1 MLKKYKFL
9 LADKLQ
15 NIAYYL
21 IRAYSRTFRLR
32 VENEKPWL
40 DHLRGGGKIILCCW
54 HQQFFSAVR
63 YFKNYAPYHPALMI
77 SQSKDGNIV
86 ARIAEK
92 TGWHTVRGSSSK
104 DGGPALKDM
113 ISHLSRYGFAG
124 HILDGPR
131 GPAGVV
137 KAGVIR
143 LAQVEGTFVVPIYA
157 TADRA
162 WYFKSWDRFMLPK
175 PFARVTLRYGDM
187 LDLASK
193 EGEEAFERQR
203 LRLQEIMLPGLHA
216 DV

>member
-15 NIAYYL
+15 NISYYL

-40 DHLRGGGKIILCCW
+40 DHLQGGGRILLCCW

-77 SQSKDGNIV
+77 SRSKDGDVI

-113 ISHLSRYGFAG
+113 IAHLSHYGFAG

-157 TADRA
+157 SADRA
-162 WYFKSWDRFMLPK
+162 WYFRSWDRFMLPK

-193 EGEEAFERQR
+193 TGEEDFERQR
-203 LRLQEIMLPGLHA
+203 LRLQEIMLPGLHTG
-216 DV
+216 V

>member
-15 NIAYYL
+15 NIFYYL
-21 IRAYSRTFRLR
+21 IRAYSWTFRLR

-40 DHLRGGGKIILCCW
+40 DYLQSGGKILLCCW

-77 SQSKDGNIV
+77 SQSKDGDVI

-113 ISHLSRYGFAG
+113 IAHLLRHGFAG

-143 LAQVEGTFVVPIYA
+143 LAQVKGTFVVPIYA
-157 TADRA
+157 AADRA

-175 PFARVTLRYGDM
+175 PFARVTLRYGEM
-187 LDLASK
+187 LDLTSK
-193 EGEEAFERQR
+193 ADEEDFERQR
-203 LRLQEIMLPGLHA
+203 ARLQEIMLPGLHTG
-216 DV
+216 V

>member
-1 MLKKYKFL
+1 MLKKYKFI

-15 NIAYYL
+15 NIFYYL

-40 DHLRGGGKIILCCW
+40 DHLRGGGRILLCCW

-77 SQSKDGNIV
+77 SQSKDGDVI

-113 ISHLSRYGFAG
+113 IAHLSRYGFAASSTM
-124 HILDGPR
+124 LR
-131 GPAGVV
+131 
-137 KAGVIR
+137 KR
-143 LAQVEGTFVVPIYA
+143 TFLAVCGS
-157 TADRA
+157 RA
-162 WYFKSWDRFMLPK
+162 
-175 PFARVTLRYGDM
+175 
-187 LDLASK
+187 
-193 EGEEAFERQR
+193 
-203 LRLQEIMLPGLHA
+203 
-216 DV
+216 